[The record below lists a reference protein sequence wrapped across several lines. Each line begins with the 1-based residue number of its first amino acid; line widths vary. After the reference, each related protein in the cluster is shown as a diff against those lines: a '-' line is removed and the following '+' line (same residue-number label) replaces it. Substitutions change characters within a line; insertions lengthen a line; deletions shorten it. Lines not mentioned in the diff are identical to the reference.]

1 MGVRPGTQ
9 PSHNE
14 QLKKER
20 DNRMRSRAARE
31 EQERV
36 ENENNEDDER
46 YCFCNQVSFG
56 EMVGCDNGK
65 KDVCWEFY
73 SYTSE
78 QCPYQWFH
86 LACIGLTEAPSD
98 EFICSFCQQQDSVQ
112 DGEQEKNEQEQDEQ
126 DENEVD
132 EKAW

>member
-1 MGVRPGTQ
+1 MGVSPGTQ

-65 KDVCWEFY
+65 
-73 SYTSE
+73 
-78 QCPYQWFH
+78 
-86 LACIGLTEAPSD
+86 
-98 EFICSFCQQQDSVQ
+98 
-112 DGEQEKNEQEQDEQ
+112 
-126 DENEVD
+126 
-132 EKAW
+132 

>member
-56 EMVGCDNGK
+56 EMVGCDNG
-65 KDVCWEFY
+65 E
-73 SYTSE
+73 
-78 QCPYQWFH
+78 
-86 LACIGLTEAPSD
+86 
-98 EFICSFCQQQDSVQ
+98 
-112 DGEQEKNEQEQDEQ
+112 
-126 DENEVD
+126 
-132 EKAW
+132 